1 MILPSELQL
10 EGFSFIYAFFQDF
23 FLKNCHWLFQYDFN
37 KVQLLFPK

>member
-23 FLKNCHWLFQYDFN
+23 FSELPL
-37 KVQLLFPK
+37 VIPI